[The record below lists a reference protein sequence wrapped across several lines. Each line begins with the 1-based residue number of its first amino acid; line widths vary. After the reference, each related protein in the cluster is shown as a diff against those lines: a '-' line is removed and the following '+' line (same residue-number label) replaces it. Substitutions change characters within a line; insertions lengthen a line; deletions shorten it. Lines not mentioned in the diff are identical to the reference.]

1 MRRQALMLVCSLYL
15 VPALAL
21 AFDHTHAIWNGLL
34 QRHVLMS
41 AEGSSSRVDY
51 QGMAGERPLLQ
62 QYLQG
67 LSGVSADEFR
77 RFSSS
82 EQLAW
87 LINAYNAWTVE
98 LVLTRYPDLHSIR
111 ELGGVFISAWQQ
123 RFFQLFGEAQH
134 LDHIEHELI
143 RAPGRYDEPR
153 IHFALNCASIGC
165 PLLAPEAYVA
175 EGLAAQLETGMRRFL
190 SDRSRNRYDPASD
203 TLQVSRIFDWYGED
217 FTRSPEVAATIAVAL
232 GRHAELF
239 SSDPALQAR
248 LRAGSVRVEF
258 LEYDW
263 RLNDTRTLP

>member
-1 MRRQALMLVCSLYL
+1 MKAWMLACSLWL
-15 VPALAL
+15 APGLAL
-21 AFDHTHAIWNGLL
+21 AFDHTHAVWNGLL
-34 QRHVLMS
+34 QRHVVLS
-41 AEGSSSRVDY
+41 QDGSSSRVDY
-51 QGMAGERPLLQ
+51 SGMARERALLQ

-67 LSGVSADEFR
+67 LSDVAAADFES
-77 RFSSS
+77 FSNT
-82 EQLAW
+82 ERLAW

-98 LVLTRYPDLHSIR
+98 LVLSRYPGLRSIR
-111 ELGGVFISAWQQ
+111 DLGGVFSSAWKQ

-175 EGLAAQLETGMRRFL
+175 ERLDAQLEVAMHRFL
-190 SDRSRNRYDPASD
+190 ADRSRNRYNPDSD

-217 FTRSPEVAATIAVAL
+217 FTRGPAGAKTVAL
-232 GRHAELF
+232 ALGHHAEVL
-239 SSDPALQAR
+239 SQDPALQAR
-248 LRAGSVRVEF
+248 LRAGSVPIEF

-263 RLNDTRTLP
+263 RLNDTRTPP